1 MIAIESTA
9 KLEELLRN
17 LLIEQSTLAS
27 ERVLNSLSIHGED
40 LDKLLEDSIYVSL
53 DRTDCV
59 LLFELI
65 SRESSSDIS
74 NEDEDAISTYRSFS
88 LKCILYGNDSNEI
101 ATEIVSRLR
110 TEKVIE
116 DLQAQGIYLETV
128 SRIESVNEY
137 KNETMWQRND
147 FDIDISCLFKISKI
161 SAEYELDSVEVDKII
176 TI

>member
-17 LLIEQSTLAS
+17 LLIEQSALEP
-27 ERVLNSLSIHGED
+27 ERVLNSLSIHGEN
-40 LDKLLEDSIYVSL
+40 LDKLLEDSIYVSI
-53 DRTDCV
+53 DRTDAV

-101 ATEIVSRLR
+101 ATAIVSRLR

-116 DLQAQGIYLETV
+116 DLQAQGVYLETV

-161 SAEYELDSVEVDKII
+161 SAEYEFDSVEVDKII